1 MNGSILI
8 FGGNKNKREEKVIE
22 IVNKEEN
29 KTFEKIKDLTEKPDI
44 NLITLGEKEKS
55 IGISQTRKGTDF
67 LKEKPFS
74 YQKKFLIILNA
85 DKLTTQAQ
93 NSLLKTLEEPPQ
105 YAVIILSAK
114 TQNSLLGTIVSRC
127 RLTSLKS
134 EKEND
139 SNIEIFVS
147 FKKILKMKMGERLD
161 SCSKISKSEKETI
174 IDILNMW
181 IEEGREVLLKSP
193 GKSSSVKN
201 LKRLIEIKND
211 LENTNVNPRL
221 SLEALVLSL
230 L

>member
-29 KTFEKIKDLTEKPDI
+29 KTFEKIRDLTEKPDI
-44 NLITLGEKEKS
+44 NLITLEEKEKS
-55 IGISQTRKGTDF
+55 IGISQTRKGTIF

-85 DKLTTQAQ
+85 DKMTTQAQ

-127 RLTSLKS
+127 RLISLKS
-134 EKEND
+134 EKEDD
-139 SNIEIFVS
+139 STIENFVS
-147 FKKILKMKMGERLD
+147 LGKILKMEIGERLD
-161 SCSKISKSEKETI
+161 VCSEISKSEKETI
-174 IDILNMW
+174 LDVLDMW
-181 IEEGREVLLKSP
+181 IEEGREVLLKNP
-193 GKSSSVKN
+193 GRDSSVKN
-201 LKRLIEIKND
+201 IKRIIEIKND